1 MSKKVS
7 LITIDGPAASGK
19 TTVAKLLAERL
30 NYKLLESGALYRLV
44 TYCVIE
50 KKMFEKVL
58 SKEVDIISFLK
69 EVFNEV
75 EVRLGSKGT
84 QILWKGKKIDKELRF
99 KEVEDKVSFIAAI
112 PEVREF
118 LTTYMRNL
126 VDKDRIIAEGRDMGS
141 VVFKDADLKIFLTAD
156 EKIRVQRRY
165 KDHVGSLSLEEAKK
179 NVVLRDELDS
189 KRKVAPLKIP
199 NDAYVIDTS
208 ELTPEEVVDKILEKI
223 KTYEKGV
230 V

>member
-58 SKEVDIISFLK
+58 LKEVDIISFLK

-208 ELTPEEVVDKILEKI
+208 ELTPEEVVIKILEKI
-223 KTYEKGV
+223 KAYEKGV

>member
-58 SKEVDIISFLK
+58 SKEVDVISFLK

-223 KTYEKGV
+223 KAYEKGV

>member
-58 SKEVDIISFLK
+58 SKEVDVISFLK

-84 QILWKGKKIDKELRF
+84 QILWKRKKIDKELRF

-223 KTYEKGV
+223 KAYEKGV